1 MLVSL
6 KWLREYVDIEVSP
19 KEFGDLMTMTGTKTE
34 TVEYLG
40 EEIENVVVAKI
51 LEIEKHPDADKL
63 IVTKVDIGK
72 EEPLQIVT
80 GANNVKVGDYIPLA
94 IHGAKL
100 PGGIKIKN
108 GKLRGIESNG
118 MMCSSEEL
126 GIDDKYVEEYKKD
139 GIYLLDMHD
148 EYTTGACVKEVLG
161 LNDAVI
167 DFELTS
173 NRPDCRS
180 MIGIARE
187 AAVTLDKKV
196 KYPEITVKEES
207 DKEIDVEVSIEDST
221 LCQRYIARRITNVKI
236 EKSPYWMQRRLI
248 ESGIRPIN
256 NIVDITNYVM
266 LEMGQP
272 MHAFDMR
279 EIGNNKI
286 VVKRAND
293 GDKFMTLDGVGRE
306 LTSEMLMIT
315 NGEKNLGVAG
325 IMGGEESGVKDDTT
339 EIMFETASF
348 NRENIRKTSK
358 ELGLRSES
366 SSRFEKGI
374 AIETADIAMERACQ
388 LVELLGAGQ
397 VMKGKVDVNPVKQEV
412 QTITVSPRRIN
423 KMIGIDIPMDR
434 FVKIMSDL
442 EFKCDLVSEDELK
455 MEVPYFRLD
464 IEQEADIFEE
474 IARIYG
480 FANIPSVQLQG
491 NTTAGVKTDKQKYL
505 DKVSNAAIACGLY
518 ETLTYSFVSPKGLD
532 KIRVSENS
540 KLRDVVKLLNPLG
553 EDTSIMRTTM
563 IPNMM
568 DVLYTNISRNIEE
581 VSIFE
586 LGHVFTP
593 EDMAGVEENRL
604 CVGLSSKEAD
614 FYTLKGV
621 LEKLFERTGLKNVSY
636 VADSTNTTFHPGR
649 CANIVVDGQIVG
661 TMGEI
666 HPLVTE
672 NYGISKRVY
681 IAELNLD
688 LAYDLS
694 DPTIIFK
701 PLPKYPAVTRDIA
714 LLVTDDVEVG
724 NIEACILEHGCDL
737 VESCELFD
745 VYKGDQIDEGYKS
758 IAYSIVYRSSEST
771 LKDTD
776 IAPVHEG
783 ILKKLEEK
791 ISAKLREI

>member
-604 CVGLSSKEAD
+604 CVGLSSKETD

>member
-6 KWLREYVDIEVSP
+6 KWLREYVDIDVDA

-34 TVEYLG
+34 TVEYYG
-40 EEIENVVVAKI
+40 SEIENVVVAKI

-72 EEPLQIVT
+72 DEPIQIVT
-80 GANNVKVGDYIPLA
+80 GAKNVKVGDYIPLA
-94 IHGAKL
+94 VHGAKL

-108 GKLRGIESNG
+108 GKLRGVESNG

-126 GIDDKYVEEYKKD
+126 GIDEKYVDDYKKD

-148 EYTTGACVKEVLG
+148 EYTTGMCVKEVLG

-187 AAVTLDKKV
+187 AAVTLNKEI
-196 KYPEITVKEES
+196 KYPEVSFEEKS
-207 DKEIDVEVSIEDST
+207 DKKIDVDVEIENSD

-248 ESGIRPIN
+248 ESGVRPIN

-279 EIGNNKI
+279 EIENNKI
-286 VVKRAND
+286 VVKTANN
-293 GDKFMTLDGVGRE
+293 GDKFTTLDGVERE
-306 LTSEMLMIT
+306 LSEDMLMIT
-315 NGEKNLGVAG
+315 NGEKNLCIAG
-325 IMGGEESGVKDDTT
+325 IMGGEDSGVKDDTT

-348 NRENIRKTSK
+348 NRESVRRTSK
-358 ELGLRSES
+358 ALGLRSES

-374 AIETADIAMERACQ
+374 AIKTAEIAMERACQ
-388 LVELLGAGQ
+388 LVQLLNAGE
-397 VMKGKVDVNPVKQEV
+397 VMQGKVDVNPVKQET
-412 QTITVSPRRIN
+412 QTITVSPRKIN
-423 KMIGIDIPMDR
+423 KKIGIEIPMDE
-434 FVKIMSDL
+434 FVKILTDL
-442 EFKCDLVSEDELK
+442 EFKCNLVSEDELVL
-455 MEVPYFRLD
+455 EVPYFRLD

-480 FANIPSVQLQG
+480 FSNIPSVQLRG
-491 NTTAGVKTDKQKYL
+491 NTTAGIKTDKQKYL
-505 DKVSNAAIACGLY
+505 DKVSNTAISCGLY

-532 KIRVSENS
+532 KIRVPENS
-540 KLRDVVKLLNPLG
+540 KLRDVVKLINPLG

-568 DVLYTNISRNIEE
+568 DVLYTNLSRNIEE
-581 VSIFE
+581 VNIFE

-593 EDMAGVEENRL
+593 EDMAGVEETRL
-604 CVGLSSKEAD
+604 CVGISSKDAD
-614 FYTLKGV
+614 FFSLKGIV
-621 LEKLFERTGLKNVSY
+621 EKIFERTGLKNVKY
-636 VADSTNTTFHPGR
+636 IADSNNTSFHPGR
-649 CANIVVDGQIVG
+649 CANISVDGNIVG

-672 NYGISKRVY
+672 NYGINKRVY
-681 IAELNLD
+681 IAEINLD
-688 LAYDLS
+688 MAYDLS
-694 DPTIIFK
+694 DPTIVFK

-714 LLVTDDVEVG
+714 LLVSDDVEVG
-724 NIEACILEHGCDL
+724 NIEACILENGKNL

-745 VYKGDQIDEGYKS
+745 VYKGDQIEEGYKS
-758 IAYSIVYRSSEST
+758 IAYSIVYRSPEKT

-776 IAPVHEG
+776 ITPVHEG

-791 ISAKLREI
+791 IGAKLREM

>member
-6 KWLREYVDIEVSP
+6 KWLREYVDIDVDA
-19 KEFGDLMTMTGTKTE
+19 KEFGDMMTMTGTKIE
-34 TVEYLG
+34 TVEFYG
-40 EEIENVVVAKI
+40 NDIEKVIVAKI

-63 IVTKVDIGK
+63 IVTKVDIGQD
-72 EEPLQIVT
+72 EPIQIVT
-80 GANNVKVGDYIPLA
+80 GAKNVKVGDFIPLA
-94 IHGAKL
+94 IDGAKL
-100 PGGIKIKN
+100 PGGIEIYN
-108 GKLRGIESNG
+108 GKLRGAESNG
-118 MMCSSEEL
+118 MMCSSNEL
-126 GIDDKYVEEYKKD
+126 GIDEKYVDDYKKD

-148 EYTTGACVKEVLG
+148 EYNTGDCIKEVLG

-173 NRPDCRS
+173 NRPDCRC

-187 AAVTLDKKV
+187 AAVTLGKKI
-196 KYPEITVKEES
+196 KYPTISVKEES
-207 DKEIDVEVSIEDST
+207 DKTVDVDVEIQNSD
-221 LCQRYIARRITNVKI
+221 LCQRYIARRITDVKI

-248 ESGIRPIN
+248 ESGVRPIN

-279 EIGNNKI
+279 EIENNKI
-286 VVKRAND
+286 VVKSASN
-293 GDKFMTLDGVGRE
+293 GDKFMTLDGVERTLNE
-306 LTSEMLMIT
+306 DVLMIT

-348 NRENIRKTSK
+348 NKENIRRTSK
-358 ELGLRSES
+358 ALGLRSES

-374 AIETADIAMERACQ
+374 AIETAEIAMERACQ
-388 LVELLGAGQ
+388 LVELLNAGK
-397 VMKGKVDVNPVKQEV
+397 VMKGKVDVNPVKQKL
-412 QTITVSPRRIN
+412 QTITVSPRNIN
-423 KMIGIDIPMDR
+423 KKIGVDIPMDE
-434 FVKIMSDL
+434 FIKILTDL
-442 EFKCDLVSEDELK
+442 EFKCNLVSEDELVL
-455 MEVPYFRLD
+455 EVPYFRLD

-480 FANIPSVQLQG
+480 FSNIPSVQLRG
-491 NTTAGVKTDKQKYL
+491 NTTAGIKTDKQKYL
-505 DKVSNAAIACGLY
+505 DKVSNAAISCGLY

-532 KIRVSENS
+532 KIRVPEDS
-540 KLRDVVKLLNPLG
+540 KLRYVVKLINPLG

-568 DVLYTNISRNIEE
+568 DVLYTNISRNIDE

-593 EDMAGVEENRL
+593 EDMAGAEETRL
-604 CVGLSSKEAD
+604 CIGISSKDVD
-614 FYTLKGV
+614 FFTLKGIV
-621 LEKLFERTGLKNVSY
+621 EKIFERTGLKNVVYS
-636 VADSTNTTFHPGR
+636 ADKTNTSFHPGR
-649 CANIVVDGQIVG
+649 CANIVVDGKIIG
-661 TMGEI
+661 SMGEI
-666 HPLVTE
+666 HPLVAE
-672 NYGISKRVY
+672 NYGINKRVY
-681 IAELNLD
+681 IAEINMD
-688 LAYDLS
+688 LAYTLS
-694 DPTIIFK
+694 DPTIVFK

-714 LLVTDDVEVG
+714 LLVSDDVEVG
-724 NIEACILEHGCDL
+724 NIEACIIENGSDL

-745 VYKGDQIDEGYKS
+745 VYKGDQIEEGYKS
-758 IAYSIVYRSSEST
+758 IAYSIVYRSSEGT

-783 ILKKLEEK
+783 VLKNMQ
-791 ISAKLREI
+791 

>member
-6 KWLREYVDIEVSP
+6 KWLREYVDIDVDA
-19 KEFGDLMTMTGTKTE
+19 KEFGDMMTMTGTKTE
-34 TVEYLG
+34 TVEFYG
-40 EEIENVVVAKI
+40 NDIEKVIVAKI

-63 IVTKVDIGK
+63 IVTKVDIGQD
-72 EEPLQIVT
+72 EPIQIVT
-80 GANNVKVGDYIPLA
+80 GAKNVKVGDFIPLA
-94 IHGAKL
+94 IDGAKL
-100 PGGIKIKN
+100 PGGIEIYN
-108 GKLRGIESNG
+108 GKLRGVESNG
-118 MMCSSEEL
+118 MMCSSNEL
-126 GIDDKYVEEYKKD
+126 GIDEKYVDDYKKD

-148 EYTTGACVKEVLG
+148 EYNTGDCIKEVLG

-173 NRPDCRS
+173 NRPDCRC

-187 AAVTLDKKV
+187 AAVTLGKKI
-196 KYPEITVKEES
+196 KYPSISVKEES
-207 DKEIDVEVSIEDST
+207 DKTVDVDVEIQNPD
-221 LCQRYIARRITNVKI
+221 LCQRYIARRITDVKI

-248 ESGIRPIN
+248 ESGVRPIN

-279 EIGNNKI
+279 EIENNKI
-286 VVKRAND
+286 VVKSASN
-293 GDKFMTLDGVGRE
+293 GDKFMTLDGVERTLNE
-306 LTSEMLMIT
+306 DVLMIT

-348 NRENIRKTSK
+348 NKENIRRTSK
-358 ELGLRSES
+358 ALGLRSES

-374 AIETADIAMERACQ
+374 AIETAEIAMERACQ
-388 LVELLGAGQ
+388 LVELLNAGK
-397 VMKGKVDVNPVKQEV
+397 VMKGKVDVNPVKQKL
-412 QTITVSPRRIN
+412 QTITVSPRNIN
-423 KMIGIDIPMDR
+423 KKIGVDIPMDE
-434 FVKIMSDL
+434 FIKILTDL
-442 EFKCDLVSEDELK
+442 EFKCNLVSEDELVL
-455 MEVPYFRLD
+455 EVPYFRLD

-480 FANIPSVQLQG
+480 FSNIPSIQLRG
-491 NTTAGVKTDKQKYL
+491 NTTAGIKTDKQKYL
-505 DKVSNAAIACGLY
+505 DKVSNTAISCGLY

-532 KIRVSENS
+532 KIRVPEDS
-540 KLRDVVKLLNPLG
+540 KLRDVVKLINPLG

-568 DVLYTNISRNIEE
+568 DVLYTNISRNIDE

-593 EDMAGVEENRL
+593 EDMAGVEETRL
-604 CVGLSSKEAD
+604 CIGLSSKDVD
-614 FYTLKGV
+614 FFTLKGIV
-621 LEKLFERTGLKNVSY
+621 EKIFERTGLKNVVYS
-636 VADSTNTTFHPGR
+636 ADKTNTSFHPGR
-649 CANIVVDGQIVG
+649 CANIVVDGKIIG
-661 TMGEI
+661 SMGEI
-666 HPLVTE
+666 HPLVAE
-672 NYGISKRVY
+672 NYGINKRVY
-681 IAELNLD
+681 IAEINMD
-688 LAYDLS
+688 LAYTLS
-694 DPTIIFK
+694 DPTIVFK

-714 LLVTDDVEVG
+714 LLVSDDVEVG
-724 NIEACILEHGCDL
+724 NIEACIIENGSDL

-745 VYKGDQIDEGYKS
+745 VYKGDQIEEGYKS
-758 IAYSIVYRSSEST
+758 IAYSIVYRSSEGT

-791 ISAKLREI
+791 IGAKLREI